1 MMEHDRNKKIIGT
14 IVLSFALCSCATQS
28 YVVNGG
34 GGVVPTQDEM
44 QPFFVSGLGQTQEVK
59 AAAVCGGADKIAN
72 VESHMSVINAVSGS
86 VTFGI
91 YIPRQAKVYC
101 TE

>member
-1 MMEHDRNKKIIGT
+1 MKVVGIL
-14 IVLSFALCSCATQS
+14 VLSFVLSSCATQS

-34 GGVVPTQDEM
+34 GGTEPTKEVM
-44 QPFFVSGLGQTQEVK
+44 QPFFVSGLGQTQEMD
-59 AAAVCGGADKIAN
+59 AAAVCGGADKIAK
-72 VESHMSVINAVSGS
+72 VESHMSFIDGLLGT

-91 YIPRQAKVYC
+91 YTPRQAKVYC